1 MDQITKIES
10 DHAAMKVFIY
20 DFRKQQLSAQQD
32 FNMLGGKL
40 NDLKTGAKAYR
51 VERLDLH
58 TKIKDVATNAHPD
71 TTR

>member
-1 MDQITKIES
+1 
-10 DHAAMKVFIY
+10 MKVVLS
-20 DFRKQQLSAQQD
+20 DFLKQQPSVQQD
-32 FNMLGGKL
+32 FNLLGGKL